1 MVYWMLVEACKP
13 DWNSVE
19 KTAVGL
25 DRLFGDTDFRLVVE
39 KLSLSHWVDACNK
52 DQCWY
57 NKVLYNYGSTRVD
70 ELLDPPAYVFRP
82 QLRKSLCRLLRYGVL
97 FRCYD
102 IARSQVPCLSIT
114 RWPSRIEKDGWEE
127 ICFFTNRSLFALFVI
142 SALFVLAS
150 GTLPLT
156 AATIRSCTRFSEESR
171 RLTSGMPSIG
181 ASFLIS
187 SVR

>member
-1 MVYWMLVEACKP
+1 
-13 DWNSVE
+13 
-19 KTAVGL
+19 
-25 DRLFGDTDFRLVVE
+25 VVE

-114 RWPSRIEKDGWEE
+114 RWPSRIEKTD
-127 ICFFTNRSLFALFVI
+127 
-142 SALFVLAS
+142 
-150 GTLPLT
+150 
-156 AATIRSCTRFSEESR
+156 SR
-171 RLTSGMPSIG
+171 Q
-181 ASFLIS
+181 S
-187 SVR
+187 SVKTNQ